1 MTVDSAPYLLQQP
14 PFRFVDAIIRC
25 TDYEAS
31 TEFVIRPDVCLLDD
45 DKLTLAGVM
54 ENMAQSCAAWM
65 GQQMVSHGESIRLLP
80 LCAIHRMKMFRPV
93 TVGDRLN
100 TTVRLMDEDFG
111 IVSMVAESYV
121 SGEMVA
127 QAEIKVGK

>member
-1 MTVDSAPYLLQQP
+1 MITDSAPYLLQQP
-14 PFRFVDAIIRC
+14 PFRFVDAVISC
-25 TDYEAS
+25 SYYEAD
-31 TEFVIRPDVCLLDD
+31 TEFVVRPDVCLLDD
-45 DKLTLAGVM
+45 DKLTLAGLM

-65 GQQMVSHGESIRLLP
+65 GLQMVSRGESIRLLP
-80 LCAIHRMKMFRPV
+80 LCAILRMKMLRSV
-93 TVGDRLN
+93 VVGDCLN
-100 TTVRLMDEDFG
+100 TTVRLVDEDFG